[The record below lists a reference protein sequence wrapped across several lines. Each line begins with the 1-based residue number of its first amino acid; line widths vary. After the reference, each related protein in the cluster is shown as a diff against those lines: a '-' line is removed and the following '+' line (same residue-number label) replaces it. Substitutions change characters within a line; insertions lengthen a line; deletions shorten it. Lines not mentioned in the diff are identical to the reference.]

1 MCLPLAALLLLTAT
15 PAAAAVGGDVTLL
28 SEAMFRGRSISAGR
42 PAARIGLSY
51 DDLAGPYAGLSVTG
65 VLAEEGEAQLLSVQE
80 YAGFAHP
87 LQPELTL
94 DIGVVN
100 TRYSRYWSGDRR
112 AGYTEIYA
120 GLIGR
125 RINGRISLSPN
136 YLRHGRKAAY
146 GELNA
151 ILVSSDIWDVS
162 AHGGV
167 LLWIG
172 GSRPD
177 GARSAHYDW
186 EIGGGPRIGQF
197 RIRAAWVSGGP
208 NADYYHGGMHHRG
221 RPTISL
227 SASF

>member
-1 MCLPLAALLLLTAT
+1 VGLPLAALLFLTAI

-80 YAGFAHP
+80 YAGFAHR
-87 LQPELTL
+87 LRPELTL
-94 DIGVVN
+94 DLGVVN

-125 RINGRISLSPN
+125 RFNGRVSLSPN

-146 GELNA
+146 GDVNA
-151 ILVSSDIWDVS
+151 ILVSTDIWDVS

-172 GSRPD
+172 GSRPE
-177 GARSAHYDW
+177 GARSAQYDW

-208 NADYYHGGMHHRG
+208 NDDYYHGGVHHRG
-221 RPTISL
+221 RSTISL